1 MNYISKIL
9 KKIIYST
16 TSLRKVCSSKP
27 WSTKKIKMNCI
38 NVINRNLYSI
48 LIETLTPSQGF
59 FFFKRKNINKRLML
73 STS

>member
-27 WSTKKIKMNCI
+27 WSTKKNLNCI
-38 NVINRNLYSI
+38 KVINRNLYSI

-59 FFFKRKNINKRLML
+59 FFKRKNINKRLML